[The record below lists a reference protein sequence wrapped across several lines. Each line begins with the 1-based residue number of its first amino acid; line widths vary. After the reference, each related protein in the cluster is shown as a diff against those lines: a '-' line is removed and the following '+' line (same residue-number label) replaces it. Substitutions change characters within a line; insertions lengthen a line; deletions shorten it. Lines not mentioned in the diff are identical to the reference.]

1 MRFALTNRP
10 KKLNTPALFL
20 AVLGVFGLSFGGTS
34 LLLAQTTGVPPKI
47 TNISITQ
54 PTATSTLITWDT
66 DINSDSEVNYG
77 LNKDYGIARDAFP
90 DKTKHSILVS
100 DLEPAM
106 LYHMRIGSAD
116 ALGNQALTGD
126 YTVTTRTSM
135 SKKELEKIPLEDR
148 VYVERAI
155 VSIQKIKSQE
165 GLQVVEDAIQQQ
177 AQKIVEAPVIVGY
190 PRIDEIGTDF
200 AVISWGSDQETGSVI
215 HYARDTEYD
224 ENRDN
229 PYSSDAGDEGER
241 VKEHKVRLDGLVAG
255 TVYHLQ
261 AESKGNLGLTGK
273 SRDTTFTT
281 KALLPTVSGFRI
293 VKAEED
299 SVTLGWRTSI
309 PASGVVEYTNARTKF
324 AQSAGS
330 PVFAT
335 SHIVKISNLQLGASY
350 SAVVKAQS
358 VLGDTVT
365 SPKLYFTTVKDVEPP
380 VIAKVTQD
388 STLFA
393 SADVK
398 VQTIVS
404 WNTDEKAYCQFY
416 SREGLNPSVEAT
428 GRGEETDPRT
438 DHVEVITEF
447 LPSTV
452 YQFWIECRDPSGNKS
467 KSENF
472 VLFTPDKV
480 KSIIDIIL
488 ENFQGTFGWVNN
500 IGK

>member
-1 MRFALTNRP
+1 MNFVPRR
-10 KKLNTPALFL
+10 K
-20 AVLGVFGLSFGGTS
+20 VS
-34 LLLAQTTGVPPKI
+34 LLLLLVSGVLGLAFWGPVSLFAQTSTGVPPKI
-47 TNISITQ
+47 SNISITQ
-54 PTATSTLITWDT
+54 PTPTSTIITWET
-66 DINSDSEVNYG
+66 DVNSDSEVNYG
-77 LNKDYGIARDAFP
+77 LDKNYGIARDAFP
-90 DKTKHSILVS
+90 DKTKHVITIG

-106 LYHMRIGSAD
+106 LYHLRIGSAD
-116 ALGNQALTGD
+116 GVGNQALTGD
-126 YTVTTRTSM
+126 YTITTKTTM
-135 SKKELEKIPLEDR
+135 SKKELDKIPVEDR

-155 VSIQKIKSQE
+155 IAIQKIKSQE
-165 GLQVVEDAIQQQ
+165 GLEAVEQ
-177 AQKIVEAPVIVGY
+177 AVTQSAKKILEAPVIVGY
-190 PRIDEIGTDF
+190 PRVDEIGNDF
-200 AVISWGSDQETGSVI
+200 ALVSWGSDQDTGSVI

-224 ENRDN
+224 ENRSN
-229 PYSSDAGDEGER
+229 PYTSDAGDEGER

-261 AESKGNLGLTGK
+261 AESKGDLGLTGL

-293 VKAEED
+293 VKAEAD

-309 PASGVVEYTNARTKF
+309 PASGVVEYTNSRTKY

-350 SAVVKAQS
+350 FAVVKAQS

-365 SPKLYFTTVKDVEPP
+365 SPKLFFSTVKDVEPP
-380 VIAKVTQD
+380 IIAKVAQD

-404 WNTDEKAYCQFY
+404 WATDEKAYCQFF
-416 SREGLNPSVEAT
+416 SREGLNPAIEAT
-428 GRGEETDPRT
+428 GRGEESEPRT

-452 YQFWIECRDPSGNKS
+452 YQFWIECKDPSGNKS